1 MVMMDCSTN
10 GAAGP
15 CIYSSEQLQLRSF
28 VLLIVNLQAAAAG
41 GLAACSTSSKWPGRP
56 GVHGTR
62 RLPSPIAHGWPLT
75 HGDPFTCGWL
85 LVPSIDLLLGLAWL
99 VALPYMSSCP
109 ARPAG
114 GHEPC
119 TPQHLPTVASCL
131 IDTIHATISCM
142 LQALT
147 IN

>member
-41 GLAACSTSSKWPGRP
+41 GLAACSTSSSKWPGRP

-85 LVPSIDLLLGLAWL
+85 LVPSIDLLLVGLACCPPL
-99 VALPYMSSCP
+99 HVILPCPP
-109 ARPAG
+109 ARGSRALYS
-114 GHEPC
+114 
-119 TPQHLPTVASCL
+119 TAPT
-131 IDTIHATISCM
+131 
-142 LQALT
+142 
-147 IN
+147 